1 MQQGS
6 PIDTVETAIEGAVGV
21 ITLNRPKAL
30 NALDH
35 AMCLAIDAALKAW
48 ATDDKVAA
56 VLIRGAG
63 DRAFCAGGDV
73 RAVREDGLA
82 WKRGAGDGAL
92 TRDFFRDEYRMNRR
106 IATFPKP
113 YIALI
118 DGITMG
124 GGVGLSVHG
133 RYRVATERTLI
144 AMPETAIGLFPDV
157 GASYILPRLAGE
169 IGTYLALTGGRI
181 KAADA
186 LALGI
191 ATHSIASTSIPDLIA
206 ALVVSVSH
214 ANVVPA
220 IEDVLARYAGAAGE
234 TELMKQRPTIDR
246 CFGFDQVE
254 GILAAL
260 NDDGGLFAAE
270 TAATLRTMS
279 PTSLKLTMK
288 EMRLGRALDLES
300 CLRMEYRLTQSVAAG
315 RDFYEGVRAVLVDKD
330 NAAKW
335 HPANLDAV
343 DDSLVD
349 SHFLVPSR
357 GDLDFPD

>member
-1 MQQGS
+1 MQQDS
-6 PIDTVETAIEGAVGV
+6 PIDTVQTAIEGAVGV

-35 AMCLAIDAALKAW
+35 AMCLAIDAALKVW
-48 ATDDKVAA
+48 ANDDRVAA

-82 WKRGAGDGAL
+82 WKRGTSDGAL

-106 IATFPKP
+106 IAAFPKP

-157 GASYILPRLAGE
+157 GASFILPRLPGE

-186 LALGI
+186 LSLGI
-191 ATHSIASTSIPDLIA
+191 ATHLTASAGIPDLIF
-206 ALVVSVSH
+206 ALIASVTPGNTASI
-214 ANVVPA
+214 
-220 IEDVLARYAGAAGE
+220 IEDVLARYTNVAGE
-234 TELMKQRPTIDR
+234 TELTSQRPTVDR

-254 GILAAL
+254 RILAAL
-260 NDDGGLFAAE
+260 DDDGGPFAQE

-279 PTSLKLTMK
+279 PTSLKLTLK
-288 EMRLGRALDLES
+288 EMRLGRTLDLES

-330 NAAKW
+330 HAAKW
-335 HPANLDAV
+335 YPASLDAV

-349 SHFLVPSR
+349 SHFLVPSH
-357 GDLDFPD
+357 GDLDFPE